1 MNIIETDWEW
11 NGALSRRSSTEYIA
25 LHHAEAVTCTAKQI
39 HEWHKSNGWS
49 GIGYHFFVRKNGEIY
64 RGRPLWALGAHVQGM
79 NNCSIGICA
88 EGDYH
93 NRDRVMPETQKQAIK
108 ELITYLKGIYPEA
121 KIVGHRE
128 IGDSNCPG
136 RYYPLEEMKN
146 YPYREQEG
154 AMTAEEKNKLHAID
168 ESLTHLYQIADRIA
182 ESINKIENPM
192 IYNYIDDNMPEWARE
207 GVKWCVDNGII
218 KGTADGLGLDDKD
231 LKYCTMIMRVKNEV

>member
-1 MNIIETDWEW
+1 MNIIETNWDW
-11 NGALSRRSSTEYIA
+11 NGGLSRRSSTEYIA

-93 NRDRVMPETQKQAIK
+93 NRDKVMPEAQKQAIK
-108 ELITYLKGIYPEA
+108 ELVTYLKGIYPEA

-146 YPYREQEG
+146 YPYREQEET
-154 AMTAEEKNKLHAID
+154 MTAEEKAKMQAID
-168 ESLTHLYQIADRIA
+168 ESLTNLY
-182 ESINKIENPM
+182 KIVEDMKKPPM
-192 IYNYIDDNMPEWARE
+192 TYNYIDDNMPEWARE

-231 LKYCTMIMRVKNEV
+231 LKYCTMIMRLMQKKQ

>member
-93 NRDRVMPETQKQAIK
+93 NRDKVMPEAQKQAIK
-108 ELITYLKGIYPEA
+108 ELVTYLKGIYPMA

-154 AMTAEEKNKLHAID
+154 AMTAEEKAKMQAID
-168 ESLTHLYQIADRIA
+168 ESLTNLY
-182 ESINKIENPM
+182 KIVEDMKKPPM

-218 KGTADGLGLDDKD
+218 KGTLDGLGLDDKD
-231 LKYCTMIMRVKNEV
+231 LKYCTMIKRLMKKS

>member
-11 NGALSRRSSTEYIA
+11 NGELSRRSSTEYIA

-93 NRDRVMPETQKQAIK
+93 NRDRVMPEAQKQAIK
-108 ELITYLKGIYPEA
+108 ELVTYLKGIYPEA

>member
-1 MNIIETDWEW
+1 MHIIETNWDW
-11 NGALSRRSSTEYIA
+11 NGGLSRRSSIEYIA

-64 RGRPLWALGAHVQGM
+64 RGRPLWSLGAHVQGM
-79 NNCSIGICA
+79 NNCSIGICT

-93 NRDRVMPETQKQAIK
+93 NRDKVMPEAQKQAIK
-108 ELITYLKGIYPEA
+108 ELVTYLKGIYPEA

-154 AMTAEEKNKLHAID
+154 AMTAEEKAKMQAID
-168 ESLTHLYQIADRIA
+168 ESLTNLY
-182 ESINKIENPM
+182 KIVEDMKKSPM

-231 LKYCTMIMRVKNEV
+231 LKYCTMIMRLMQKKQ

>member
-11 NGALSRRSSTEYIA
+11 NGVLSRRSSTEYIA

-79 NNCSIGICA
+79 NNRSIGICA

-93 NRDRVMPETQKQAIK
+93 NRDKVMPETQKQAIK
-108 ELITYLKGIYPEA
+108 ELVTYLKGIYPEA

-231 LKYCTMIMRVKNEV
+231 LKYCTMIMRVKNAV

>member
-1 MNIIETDWEW
+1 MNIIETNWDW
-11 NGALSRRSSTEYIA
+11 NGGLSRRSSTEYIA

-93 NRDRVMPETQKQAIK
+93 NRDKVMPETQKQAIK
-108 ELITYLKGIYPEA
+108 ELVTYLKGIYPEA

-146 YPYREQEG
+146 YPYREQEET
-154 AMTAEEKNKLHAID
+154 MTAEEKAKMQAID
-168 ESLTHLYQIADRIA
+168 ESLTNLY
-182 ESINKIENPM
+182 KIVEDMKKPPM

-231 LKYCTMIMRVKNEV
+231 LKYCTMIMRLMQKKQ

>member
-79 NNCSIGICA
+79 NHCSIGICA

-93 NRDRVMPETQKQAIK
+93 NRDKVMPEAQKQAIK
-108 ELITYLKGIYPEA
+108 ELVTYLKGIYPMA

>member
-93 NRDRVMPETQKQAIK
+93 NRDKVMPEAQKQAIK
-108 ELITYLKGIYPEA
+108 ELVTYLKGIYPEA

>member
-1 MNIIETDWEW
+1 MNIIETNWDW
-11 NGALSRRSSTEYIA
+11 NGGLSRRSSTEYIA
-25 LHHAEAVTCTAKQI
+25 LHHAEDVTCTANQI

-64 RGRPLWALGAHVQGM
+64 RGRPIGALGAHVQGM
-79 NNCSIGICA
+79 NHCSIGICA

-93 NRDRVMPETQKQAIK
+93 NRDKVMPKTQKQAIK
-108 ELITYLKGIYPEA
+108 ELVTYLKGIYPEA

-146 YPYREQEG
+146 YPYREQEET
-154 AMTAEEKNKLHAID
+154 MTAEEKAKMQAID
-168 ESLTHLYQIADRIA
+168 ESLTNLY
-182 ESINKIENPM
+182 KIVEDMKKQPM

-207 GVKWCVDNGII
+207 GVKWCVDNSII

-231 LKYCTMIMRVKNEV
+231 LKYCTMIMRLMQKKQ

>member
-1 MNIIETDWEW
+1 MNIIETNWDWS
-11 NGALSRRSSTEYIA
+11 GGLSRRSSTEYIV

-64 RGRPLWALGAHVQGM
+64 CGRPLWALGAHVQGM

-93 NRDRVMPETQKQAIK
+93 NRDKVMPEAQKQAIK
-108 ELITYLKGIYPEA
+108 ELVTYLKGIYPEA

-146 YPYREQEG
+146 YPYREQEET
-154 AMTAEEKNKLHAID
+154 MTAEEKAKMQAID
-168 ESLTHLYQIADRIA
+168 ESLTNLY
-182 ESINKIENPM
+182 KIVEDMKKPPM

-231 LKYCTMIMRVKNEV
+231 LKYCTMIMRLMQER

>member
-11 NGALSRRSSTEYIA
+11 NGGLSRRSSTEYIA

-64 RGRPLWALGAHVQGM
+64 RGRPIWSLGAHVQGM

-108 ELITYLKGIYPEA
+108 ELVTYLKGIYPEA

-136 RYYPLEEMKN
+136 RYYPLEKMKN
-146 YPYREQEG
+146 YPYREQEET
-154 AMTAEEKNKLHAID
+154 MTAEEKAKMQAID
-168 ESLTHLYQIADRIA
+168 ESLTNLY
-182 ESINKIENPM
+182 KIVEDMKKPPM
-192 IYNYIDDNMPEWARE
+192 IYNYIDDNMPEWALE

-231 LKYCTMIMRVKNEV
+231 LKYCTMSMRLMQER

>member
-11 NGALSRRSSTEYIA
+11 NGELSRRSSTEYIA

-39 HEWHKSNGWS
+39 HEWHNSNGWS

-93 NRDRVMPETQKQAIK
+93 NRDRVMPEAQKQAIK
-108 ELITYLKGIYPEA
+108 ELVTYLKGIYPEA

>member
-1 MNIIETDWEW
+1 MNIIETNWDW
-11 NGALSRRSSTEYIA
+11 NGGLSRRSSTEYIA

-64 RGRPLWALGAHVQGM
+64 RGRPLWAVGAHVQGM
-79 NNCSIGICA
+79 NHCSIGICA

-136 RYYPLEEMKN
+136 KYYPLKEMKN

-154 AMTAEEKNKLHAID
+154 AMTEEEKNKLHAID

>member
-108 ELITYLKGIYPEA
+108 ELVTYLKGIYPEA